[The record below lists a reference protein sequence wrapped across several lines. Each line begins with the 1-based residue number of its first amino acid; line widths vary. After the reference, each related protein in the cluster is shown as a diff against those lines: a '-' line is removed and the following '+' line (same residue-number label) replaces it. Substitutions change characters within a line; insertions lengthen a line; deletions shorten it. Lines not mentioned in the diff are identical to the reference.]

1 MLELRLRADLQDAIR
16 ARDTESKNAIKM
28 VLGEIPRLNKKAG
41 EKATDSEIT
50 DIINKL
56 IKSESLV
63 LEYSGI
69 DSSDSV
75 YIKILK
81 KYLPEMMTEEEIS
94 KWIDSSIDLTS
105 VSNKMSAMK
114 PIMAQLKG
122 LADGSLVKK
131 VLMEK

>member
-1 MLELRLRADLQDAIR
+1 MLELRLRADLQDAVR

-56 IKSESLV
+56 IKSESMV

-69 DSSDSV
+69 DSSDSA

-94 KWIDSSIDLTS
+94 KWIDNNIDLTS